1 MELGQAKRIFFITKK
16 SENVTVRTLETYDEV
31 LKRFLKYL
39 IERNVFDV
47 SEVDSSNVREFLI
60 LLQEKGL
67 RGVTRHRYF
76 RSLRTFF
83 LFLYREEYISKNP
96 MLHIKPPKI
105 EQKVMRTFTA
115 QEISKLLNGF
125 NRNTFFG
132 LRNYCITAMLFSTGI
147 RKSELVNL
155 TLADINI
162 TNDLIRIAQG
172 KGNKERYVPIGR
184 TLRRTIIQYLKSRDE
199 FLKGDSCSYL
209 FITPRRERKMT
220 GSCLSVL
227 FQKLKKELK
236 LTGEKVSCH
245 TFRHSMAKNY
255 LLNGGDL
262 ASLQAL
268 LGHSDITTTKK
279 YINLNDTELKT
290 QHAKFNPLDNSSWQY

>member
-1 MELGQAKRIFFITKK
+1 MELGQVKKIFFITKK

-31 LKRFLKYL
+31 LKRFIKYL
-39 IERNVFDV
+39 INRNIYDV
-47 SEVDSSNVREFLI
+47 SEVDSSCVREFFI
-60 LLQEKGL
+60 LLQEQGL

-83 LFLYREEYISKNP
+83 LFLHREEYISKNP
-96 MLHIKPPKI
+96 MIHIKPPKI

-125 NRNTFFG
+125 DRNTFFG
-132 LRNYCITAMLFSTGI
+132 LRNYCITAMFFSTGI
-147 RKSELVNL
+147 RKSELINL

-184 TLRRTIIQYLKSRDE
+184 TLRRVMIQYLKSRNE
-199 FLKGDSCSYL
+199 FLKGDNCNYL
-209 FITPRRERKMT
+209 FVTPRNERKMT

-255 LLNGGDL
+255 LLNGGDVF
-262 ASLQAL
+262 SLQKL
-268 LGHSDITTTKK
+268 LGHSDIATTKK
-279 YINLNDTELKT
+279 YINLNDNELKI
-290 QHAKFNPLDNSSWQY
+290 QHAKYNPLDNNDWSY